1 MNFLTKLTM
10 IATFCLAANS
20 AQAENY
26 ARVTNVETFY
36 VQQTVSE
43 YDTVCEN
50 INVPVYRAVRG
61 GDSGDVLTGMI
72 VGGLI
77 GKGITGDD
85 DGAAIGAVIGGVSAG
100 NRTQNIQVG
109 TRVERQCY
117 ETVVQRNVNV
127 VSHYVVTYSW
137 NNGIYRAETNNR
149 YDIGDRIRVTPTPN
163 L

>member
-50 INVPVYRAVRG
+50 VNVPVYRTVRG

-77 GKGITGDD
+77 GKGITGED

-100 NRTQNIQVG
+100 NRTRNIQVG

-137 NNGIYRAETNNR
+137 NNGIYRAETNNH